1 MDTSMT
7 NTFTVDT
14 TIWDSGFS
22 CDSYIEFLQELLAHG
37 KTTGPNQS
45 AEMLEYAKVNLARMK
60 RVSTQFQV
68 DPQLLETLHGKPSAW
83 KFIIMAEGWCGDAA
97 QMVPAICRMLD
108 SRGWPYKIFL
118 RDENSELMNQ
128 FLTNGT
134 RSIPVVAAFNA
145 ENQQIGTHWGPRPI
159 ELQELVDQWK
169 TEMEKADWHKLLHA
183 WYAKDKSQT
192 LQRDFAAWIQTL
204 G

>member
-1 MDTSMT
+1 MT

-83 KFIIMAEGWCGDAA
+83 KFIIMAEGW
-97 QMVPAICRMLD
+97 
-108 SRGWPYKIFL
+108 
-118 RDENSELMNQ
+118 
-128 FLTNGT
+128 
-134 RSIPVVAAFNA
+134 
-145 ENQQIGTHWGPRPI
+145 
-159 ELQELVDQWK
+159 
-169 TEMEKADWHKLLHA
+169 
-183 WYAKDKSQT
+183 
-192 LQRDFAAWIQTL
+192 
-204 G
+204 